1 MRQTSKATQEQKP
14 KVIRASIVNL
24 VGSTV
29 KWDGGRE
36 FPAGLPGKVLDQR
49 VPTRD
54 WIIVYVDF
62 GEYGLHWVSAKR
74 VVIA

>member
-1 MRQTSKATQEQKP
+1 MKQTSKATQEPKQ
-14 KVIRASIVNL
+14 KVIRVPYVDL

-36 FPAGLPGKVLDQR
+36 FPPGTPGKVLDQR

>member
-1 MRQTSKATQEQKP
+1 MKQTSKATQEAKP
-14 KVIRASIVNL
+14 KVIRAPIVNL

-36 FPAGLPGKVLDQR
+36 FPDGLPGKVLDQR

-62 GEYGLHWVSAKR
+62 GDYGLHWVSAKR

>member
-1 MRQTSKATQEQKP
+1 MKRANETKQEPKP
-14 KVIRASIVNL
+14 KVIRAPIVNL

-36 FPAGLPGKVLDQR
+36 FPAGLSGKVLDQR
-49 VPTRD
+49 IPMRD
-54 WIIVYVDF
+54 LIIVYVDF

>member
-1 MRQTSKATQEQKP
+1 MRQAKKQAEPEQT
-14 KVIRASIVNL
+14 VIRAPIVNL

-62 GEYGLHWVSAKR
+62 GDYGLHWVSAKR